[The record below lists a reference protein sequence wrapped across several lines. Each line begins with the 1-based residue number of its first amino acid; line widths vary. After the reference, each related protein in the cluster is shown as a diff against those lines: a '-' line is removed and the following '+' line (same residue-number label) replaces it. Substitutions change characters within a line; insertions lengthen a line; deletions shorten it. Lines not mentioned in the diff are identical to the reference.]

1 MDNRSPA
8 GDNGAPMH
16 DPTPKPGM
24 IARHEGIL
32 SVLRRRGFVSIAG
45 LAKSFRVSE
54 QTVRRDLKALAH
66 QGLVTRYHGGAGLPA
81 GPSDRSYEIR
91 KVRFAAEKKRI
102 ARAVAAQIPEDATV
116 FIDIGTT
123 MEAIAE
129 ALLDHHSLTVI
140 TNHLSVAMILSRHPK
155 FQILLAGGILR
166 HNDHSTTGEAARVFL
181 ERFRVGYGIF
191 GIGAINT
198 DGELLDYNYRDID
211 VSSMAM
217 RISRRK
223 FIAVDHSKFEA
234 DAVVH
239 VGSVADVD
247 AIFTDRPPPADVEAI
262 IRHHGVTI
270 HVA

>member
-1 MDNRSPA
+1 
-8 GDNGAPMH
+8 MH
-16 DPTPKPGM
+16 DPSAKLGM
-24 IARHEGIL
+24 GTRHEGIL
-32 SVLRRRGFVSIAG
+32 SVLRRRGFVSIGG

-54 QTVRRDLKALAH
+54 QTVRRDLKALEH

-81 GPSDRSYEIR
+81 GPSERSYENR
-91 KVRFAAEKKRI
+91 KIRFAAEKKRI
-102 ARAVAAQIPEDATV
+102 AKAVAARIPEDATV

-129 ALLDHHSLTVI
+129 ALLDHQSLTVI
-140 TNHLSVAMILSRHPK
+140 TNLLSVAIILSRHPK

-166 HNDHSTTGEAARVFL
+166 HNDHATTGEAARVFL

-191 GIGAINT
+191 SVGAINA
-198 DGELLDYNYRDID
+198 DGELLDYDYRDID
-211 VSSMAM
+211 VSAMAM

-223 FIAVDHSKFEA
+223 FIAMDHSKFEA

-239 VGSVADVD
+239 AGSVADID
-247 AIFTDRPPPADVEAI
+247 AIFTDRLPPANVEAV

>member
-1 MDNRSPA
+1 MS
-8 GDNGAPMH
+8 
-16 DPTPKPGM
+16 DPTTNPGM
-24 IARHEGIL
+24 TARHEGIL
-32 SVLRRRGFVSIAG
+32 AVLRRRGFVSIGG

-54 QTVRRDLKALAH
+54 QTVRRDLKALGH
-66 QGLVTRYHGGAGLPA
+66 QGLVTRFHGGAGLAGLPS
-81 GPSDRSYEIR
+81 GPSDRSYENR

-102 ARAVAAQIPEDATV
+102 ARAVAAHIPEGATV

-129 ALLDHHSLTVI
+129 ALLDHRGLTVI
-140 TNHLSVAMILSRHPK
+140 TNHLSAAIILSRHPK

-166 HNDHSTTGEAARVFL
+166 HNDQATTGEAARVFL

-191 GIGAINT
+191 GIGAVNS
-198 DGELLDYNYRDID
+198 DGELLDYDYRDID

-223 FIAVDHSKFEA
+223 LIAMDHSKFDA

-247 AIFTDRPPPADVEAI
+247 AIFTDRRPPADVDAV
-262 IRHHGVTI
+262 IRHHGVTL